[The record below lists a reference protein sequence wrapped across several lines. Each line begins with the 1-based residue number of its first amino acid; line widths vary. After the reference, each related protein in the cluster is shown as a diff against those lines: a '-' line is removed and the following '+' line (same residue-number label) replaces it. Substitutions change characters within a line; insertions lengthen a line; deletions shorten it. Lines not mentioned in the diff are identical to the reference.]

1 MKRKVSIVFQKTRL
15 EVRIP
20 FTFLTSFGIILPLDR
35 KHYISLG
42 YLVQAIFYH
51 IKAVLEN
58 PAPGRLVQKLLCCRL
73 KSAGETNLVEALA
86 TE

>member
-1 MKRKVSIVFQKTRL
+1 MTV
-15 EVRIP
+15 
-20 FTFLTSFGIILPLDR
+20 
-35 KHYISLG
+35 G